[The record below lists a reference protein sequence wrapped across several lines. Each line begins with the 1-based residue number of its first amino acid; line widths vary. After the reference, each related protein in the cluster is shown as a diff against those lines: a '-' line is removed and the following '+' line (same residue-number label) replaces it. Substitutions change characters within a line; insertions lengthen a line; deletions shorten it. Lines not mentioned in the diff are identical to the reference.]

1 VSAVAL
7 EAPPGW
13 EALDPR
19 GAAQTVEL
27 IVAAPREANRG
38 FRPNLVVTVGA
49 PSLEQQA
56 ESLRSFHLVDRTA
69 AALAGRPCVRSLGH
83 HEVGGRAVVV
93 EEWRLSGPEGPHE
106 LTASCGALD
115 YPGLADAFMAS
126 VASLRLGAG

>member
-7 EAPPGW
+7 EALPGW
-13 EALDPR
+13 EALELR
-19 GAAQTVEL
+19 GAPQTVEL
-27 IVAAPREANRG
+27 IVAAPEGAHPG
-38 FRPNLVVTVGA
+38 FRPNLVLTAGA

-56 ESLRSFHLVDRTA
+56 EALRSFHVVDRTA
-69 AALAGRPCVRSLGH
+69 AELAGRPCVRTLGH